1 MQRVDRLRWT
11 AAAAMVV
18 VLLVSCR
25 GDETSTGAAG
35 ASSTAV
41 TTAPATTAAAGSTTA
56 PGPTTV
62 AGTSGGAGACP
73 GDDVLTPG
81 ADNVTEVSVDVDSD
95 GRDDRVLSYQRTDGD
110 RRVAV
115 ALAGGGTTAVDV
127 GGPSEGPAPLMVLG
141 GADLGG
147 EGETIFV
154 VTGAG
159 ASVVVVGLFQVVEC
173 AITPV
178 SFEAGEPVELPVGG
192 GVTHGNGVLCTGG
205 GDDGARLVKLSAM
218 SPDGEVFTTTDTS
231 YRVDG
236 NTLVEVSTES
246 ATLDLAGDSGQLG
259 SYYTLNC
266 PSLERGL

>member
-18 VLLVSCR
+18 VLLGSCR
-25 GDETSTGAAG
+25 GDETSTM
-35 ASSTAV
+35 SPT
-41 TTAPATTAAAGSTTA
+41 TTAAAGTTTA

-62 AGTSGGAGACP
+62 AGATGGAGACP
-73 GDDVLTPG
+73 GDDVFPPAG
-81 ADNVTEVSVDVDSD
+81 ADNVTDVSVDVDSD
-95 GRDDRVLSYQRTDGD
+95 GRDDRVLSYRRADGD

-178 SFEAGEPVELPVGG
+178 SFEAGEPVKLPVGG
-192 GVTHGNGVLCTGG
+192 GVTHGNGLLCTGGG

-236 NTLVEVSTES
+236 HTFVEVSTES
-246 ATLDLAGDSGQLG
+246 AMLDLAGDSGQLDA
-259 SYYTLNC
+259 YYTINC